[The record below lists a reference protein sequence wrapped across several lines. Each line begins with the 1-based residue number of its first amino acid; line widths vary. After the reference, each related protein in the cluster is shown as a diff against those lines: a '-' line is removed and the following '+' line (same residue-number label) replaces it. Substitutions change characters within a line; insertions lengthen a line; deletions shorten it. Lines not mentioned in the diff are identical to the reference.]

1 MYGLVAPG
9 TSVYVPLAVVAD
21 VSLPVK
27 VIFVTPATVLMLIV
41 GVVTTGELPG
51 PTNCTAVIGARGL
64 VSPRTRAAS
73 PIPLAVVA
81 SI

>member
-1 MYGLVAPG
+1 MLPVPVLTVYGLVAAG
-9 TSVYVPLAVVAD
+9 TSVYVPLAVVDD

-51 PTNCTAVIGARGL
+51 VTN
-64 VSPRTRAAS
+64 
-73 PIPLAVVA
+73 
-81 SI
+81 